1 MKDKNISKLRTH
13 MGWAK
18 FFFYF
23 TRNSPCHTKK
33 YYFQLIALMR
43 NDWQKLDPFFRTQ
56 WMAAVDS
63 FDSQIGIVKTLNKM
77 GKECFMV
84 ADTPEKEKK
93 STLDEINGKL
103 DSGIT
108 ELKNELSEVKTSV
121 NSIER
126 ACNYVSDVKK
136 LSDNLKTVQS
146 IVDDLNRKINQ

>member
-1 MKDKNISKLRTH
+1 M
-13 MGWAK
+13 
-18 FFFYF
+18 
-23 TRNSPCHTKK
+23 
-33 YYFQLIALMR
+33 
-43 NDWQKLDPFFRTQ
+43 
-56 WMAAVDS
+56 DS
-63 FDSQIGIVKTLNKM
+63 FDSQIGIVKALNKI

-121 NSIER
+121 NNIER